1 MKIEDILEEMES
13 LEADGVDFFDSHF
26 DVKENNAKSYT
37 KDELEKLQPS
47 PGYLRRYWKNV
58 DGQKVCIW

>member
-1 MKIEDILEEMES
+1 MES
-13 LEADGVDFFDSHF
+13 VEADGVDFFNSYF

-37 KDELEKLQPS
+37 KEELERLQPS
-47 PGYLRRYWKNV
+47 PGNLRRYWKNV